1 MTQRKRLPNGA
12 KEHMRAAKKALAEV
26 RRILTEARA
35 DLDNPDN
42 RDLVSEE
49 LAEALMY
56 VADTEKWFYAAY
68 YGAHDNEEF

>member
-1 MTQRKRLPNGA
+1 MTTRKRLPNGA
-12 KEHMRAAKKALAEV
+12 KQHMKAADKALAEV

-56 VADTEKWFYAAY
+56 VADAQKWWYAAY
-68 YGAHDNEEF
+68 YGAHDEDEF